1 MNSYALVRR
10 QADATAIVAKVQAST
25 QGQAARRMYRANR
38 IDPSKAAELGF
49 TVEFQKPVAKGEL
62 HAA

>member
-1 MNSYALVRR
+1 MNSYALIRR

-25 QGQAARRMYRANR
+25 QGQAARRLYRANR

-49 TVEFQKPVAKGEL
+49 TVEFQKPAQQVSQHG
-62 HAA
+62 